1 MSFDITAAIEALGE
15 ATSSGFSYAEK
26 SKERQSETQIIK
38 TNKRYIKALDAA
50 EKIILLSYRY
60 YNSFNEKDQKEFQEQ
75 LEKFL
80 KHN

>member
-1 MSFDITAAIEALGE
+1 MSFDIAAAIEALGE
-15 ATSSGFSYAEK
+15 AANSGFSYAEK
-26 SKERQSETQIIK
+26 AKEKQSETQIIK

-50 EKIILLSYRY
+50 EKIILLAYRY
-60 YNSFNEKDQKEFQEQ
+60 YNDFNEKDQKEFQEQ